1 MRSCVAP
8 FDGLR
13 LRPWLDVDPLACRF
27 NVVFTSPVG
36 WESEL
41 IRTADVAKLY
51 LKPRDGH
58 LFFYTCPNSIYWD
71 DEFERASWREDLAFE
86 RYRLDNFHR
95 FPYAKDCITYEK
107 DGKPMVAYPWPSRR
121 HRTSYFATK
130 WVEHHKQVMDYM
142 VKGKDAVTNPYL
154 RKYMKDLRN
163 PGIVAG
169 FYFDNA
175 GHRQDWGPLAMARWR
190 KLSEEHFGKV
200 IDPKTTQDLRA
211 RALWQE
217 MQHRAYLKYHNAFR
231 KHGWTY
237 DPPRLTLLGAHGPY
251 GYYAAEYNY
260 PDIEFYENTYRV
272 QPQGD
277 NIWAIK
283 CGLARTH
290 GKAQA
295 CLNHERFR
303 PAKLTPDRSFSV
315 LHWTLSREFAR
326 LSLAEC
332 MAMAG
337 NHMVQIGPLVYA
349 HTRYSEDYRLF
360 HDFNHALEDEI
371 YFNSLPGSK
380 LAVLWPIA
388 SEMRGTAD
396 NEPLGQRLWQ
406 LGLPYEVVIEHDLTP
421 EVWPK
426 MRMRT
431 LILPDAKC
439 LKESRIATILA
450 WVRDGGCCVVSE
462 ALGERDE
469 HGFQQVSESAR
480 QLIGNVGGRMRFS
493 ATFDF
498 ALEHFES
505 EGRGRIWLPALHQYT
520 KKTPF
525 GSAKL
530 TFEGAAGTYDLQLD
544 YIDEDDGC
552 STIAICRNQDVL
564 LEFKL
569 DQPGGV
575 SRLKKV
581 IPSVELKPGDVIRI
595 DAKQDGDEFCRIY
608 GLELLPKGADL
619 KTLTYRDVGKGRVAF
634 APRGLMSYDD
644 QELTNILR
652 KLTGKPAERCTYSVG
667 PETFG
672 AVSCNFMRDSQKRG
686 VQVHLVNATY
696 QTPER
701 YAPLRSTNYV
711 CRADIQV
718 DKIPRK
724 PVVRALCWG
733 IGKTWQLAVSL
744 NGTDLQPVDA
754 SKLGRTKWIDVPVD
768 PALIKEGQRNRVTL
782 RLAGKPNTYNSHAA
796 VFIDTEKTEPQSGF
810 SQDGGKTFKNDDLST
825 LNDAQRGAFMVGIES
840 AYPRT
845 PNPPEMRVRLA
856 PQQDLTVTLH
866 EDTVR
871 AGAAA
876 LLVSPELP
884 PQRLALQRRDGL
896 VTLTVPRLETYDVVV
911 LSDNASYLEGIEV
924 KAHGIK
930 YDPLP
935 PRTPEF
941 KALLRAG
948 AVGAKLDWGSL
959 EGDHRLKGVTSI
971 DPKKVTARNDSR
983 SFGKDLAPGKEF
995 VVEPDGRLYLLPGCR
1010 ASFNVVYLTW
1020 TDVDGG
1026 HYRQRHAAYLRPA
1039 EGQLIPP
1046 GWWCY
1051 TGTLTKIYRET
1062 AAVHEGRACVR
1073 VVTKPRGALKT
1084 ISQTTDPGR
1093 PYRLSIWLKVLK
1105 GEARVRVT
1113 NGADAEPVRCAA
1125 SEWTQVTMDLTAT
1138 AKRIDFQAEGA
1149 RGHPES
1155 IFLVDDA
1162 SLRELP

>member
-1 MRSCVAP
+1 
-8 FDGLR
+8 
-13 LRPWLDVDPLACRF
+13 
-27 NVVFTSPVG
+27 
-36 WESEL
+36 
-41 IRTADVAKLY
+41 
-51 LKPRDGH
+51 
-58 LFFYTCPNSIYWD
+58 
-71 DEFERASWREDLAFE
+71 
-86 RYRLDNFHR
+86 
-95 FPYAKDCITYEK
+95 
-107 DGKPMVAYPWPSRR
+107 
-121 HRTSYFATK
+121 
-130 WVEHHKQVMDYM
+130 
-142 VKGKDAVTNPYL
+142 
-154 RKYMKDLRN
+154 
-163 PGIVAG
+163 
-169 FYFDNA
+169 
-175 GHRQDWGPLAMARWR
+175 
-190 KLSEEHFGKV
+190 
-200 IDPKTTQDLRA
+200 
-211 RALWQE
+211 
-217 MQHRAYLKYHNAFR
+217 
-231 KHGWTY
+231 
-237 DPPRLTLLGAHGPY
+237 
-251 GYYAAEYNY
+251 
-260 PDIEFYENTYRV
+260 
-272 QPQGD
+272 
-277 NIWAIK
+277 
-283 CGLARTH
+283 
-290 GKAQA
+290 
-295 CLNHERFR
+295 
-303 PAKLTPDRSFSV
+303 
-315 LHWTLSREFAR
+315 
-326 LSLAEC
+326 
-332 MAMAG
+332 
-337 NHMVQIGPLVYA
+337 
-349 HTRYSEDYRLF
+349 
-360 HDFNHALEDEI
+360 
-371 YFNSLPGSK
+371 
-380 LAVLWPIA
+380 
-388 SEMRGTAD
+388 
-396 NEPLGQRLWQ
+396 
-406 LGLPYEVVIEHDLTP
+406 
-421 EVWPK
+421 
-426 MRMRT
+426 
-431 LILPDAKC
+431 
-439 LKESRIATILA
+439 
-450 WVRDGGCCVVSE
+450 
-462 ALGERDE
+462 
-469 HGFQQVSESAR
+469 
-480 QLIGNVGGRMRFS
+480 
-493 ATFDF
+493 
-498 ALEHFES
+498 
-505 EGRGRIWLPALHQYT
+505 
-520 KKTPF
+520 
-525 GSAKL
+525 
-530 TFEGAAGTYDLQLD
+530 
-544 YIDEDDGC
+544 
-552 STIAICRNQDVL
+552 
-564 LEFKL
+564 
-569 DQPGGV
+569 
-575 SRLKKV
+575 
-581 IPSVELKPGDVIRI
+581 
-595 DAKQDGDEFCRIY
+595 
-608 GLELLPKGADL
+608 
-619 KTLTYRDVGKGRVAF
+619 
-634 APRGLMSYDD
+634 
-644 QELTNILR
+644 
-652 KLTGKPAERCTYSVG
+652 
-667 PETFG
+667 
-672 AVSCNFMRDSQKRG
+672 MRDSQKRG

-1125 SEWTQVTMDLTAT
+1125 SEWTQVPMDLTAT